1 MTGLPEPFRRRV
13 VAELDTLPLAQGKAT
28 LTIEVNCGTGGSVS
42 SMKVKIITESEVRG
56 NS

>member
-13 VAELDTLPLAQGKAT
+13 LKELDDLPLVQGKAT
-28 LTIEVNCGTGGSVS
+28 LTIEVNCGTGGSIS
-42 SMKVKIITESEVRG
+42 SMKVKTITESEVRN